1 MPLKKLL
8 LKPGVNRE
16 NTRYTSEGGWYE
28 SDNIRFRQG
37 TPEKLGGWTRIS
49 EASYLGLAR
58 SLLNWITLTSQN
70 LVGVGTH
77 LKFYIENGGGYN
89 DITPLRAT
97 TSAGDVTFSA
107 VASTLDGAINAS
119 ITTITLADTSG
130 FPAAGKI
137 IIESEVIDYSAISS
151 NTLTGCTRGASSLV
165 SGTSTSTTAAIHS
178 DTTAVGCFSVTVADS
193 SHGASTG
200 DFVTY
205 SGAASLG
212 GNIVANMLNQEYQI
226 ENVIDA
232 NNYVILAKSFSSES
246 ITNASYTNTAST
258 SSDSGNG
265 GGSVVGAY
273 QINSGASS
281 ANPLVGWGA
290 AGWGAGAW
298 GQGEADTEALRVWSQ
313 QNFGEDLIF
322 AHRNG
327 ALFYWDAS
335 DAGGNLNTRAVG
347 LTTLSGASNVP
358 TVTNNLLVSDIN
370 RFVFC
375 FGTNPLGVSAK
386 DPMLIRWSDQEDA
399 TNWTPAATN
408 QAGSL
413 RLSRGTEIVAAQQ
426 SRQEVLVW
434 TDSSVYSL
442 QYVGAGSGVWSA
454 TLVGEQTSIASQNSV
469 AYANGV
475 SYWMGKDKFYK
486 YDGRVQ
492 TLRCDLRKFIFTDFN
507 DLQYVQVFGG
517 SNEAFHEVWWFY
529 CSGSS
534 SSIDRYVIYNYREDI
549 WYYGNMARTAWLDS
563 GLRSFPLAAT
573 YNSVLVDHENGIDD
587 NETGTPAAISAFI
600 TSAQFDLEDGHQFAL
615 VSRMIPDVSFEGS
628 TGDSPTINMTLFPL
642 NSSGSGRNTPASES
656 GVNAGTVVRS
666 ASSPVDVYTEQIHTR
681 VRGRQMSLK
690 VDSGTTGVQWQLGSP
705 RLDMRSDGRR

>member
-49 EASYLGLAR
+49 PASYLGLAR

-107 VASTLDGAINAS
+107 VSSTLDGAINAS

-137 IIESEVIDYSAISS
+137 IIESEVIDYSAITS

-165 SGTSTSTTAAIHS
+165 SGTSTSTTAATHS
-178 DTTAVGCFSVTVADS
+178 DTTAVGCFSVTIADS

-212 GNIVANMLNQEYQI
+212 GNIIASMLNQEYQI

-232 NNYVILAKSFSSES
+232 NNYVIIAKSFSSES
-246 ITNASYTNTAST
+246 ITSATYTNIAST

-327 ALFYWDAS
+327 AIFYWDAS

-370 RFVFC
+370 RFC
-375 FGTNPLGVSAK
+375 
-386 DPMLIRWSDQEDA
+386 
-399 TNWTPAATN
+399 
-408 QAGSL
+408 
-413 RLSRGTEIVAAQQ
+413 
-426 SRQEVLVW
+426 VLFW
-434 TDSSVYSL
+434 
-442 QYVGAGSGVWSA
+442 
-454 TLVGEQTSIASQNSV
+454 N
-469 AYANGV
+469 
-475 SYWMGKDKFYK
+475 
-486 YDGRVQ
+486 
-492 TLRCDLRKFIFTDFN
+492 
-507 DLQYVQVFGG
+507 
-517 SNEAFHEVWWFY
+517 
-529 CSGSS
+529 
-534 SSIDRYVIYNYREDI
+534 
-549 WYYGNMARTAWLDS
+549 
-563 GLRSFPLAAT
+563 
-573 YNSVLVDHENGIDD
+573 
-587 NETGTPAAISAFI
+587 
-600 TSAQFDLEDGHQFAL
+600 
-615 VSRMIPDVSFEGS
+615 
-628 TGDSPTINMTLFPL
+628 
-642 NSSGSGRNTPASES
+642 
-656 GVNAGTVVRS
+656 
-666 ASSPVDVYTEQIHTR
+666 
-681 VRGRQMSLK
+681 
-690 VDSGTTGVQWQLGSP
+690 
-705 RLDMRSDGRR
+705 

>member
-1 MPLKKLL
+1 MHLHLYQARL
-8 LKPGVNRE
+8 HQLQQ
-16 NTRYTSEGGWYE
+16 
-28 SDNIRFRQG
+28 RF
-37 TPEKLGGWTRIS
+37 T
-49 EASYLGLAR
+49 
-58 SLLNWITLTSQN
+58 
-70 LVGVGTH
+70 
-77 LKFYIENGGGYN
+77 
-89 DITPLRAT
+89 
-97 TSAGDVTFSA
+97 
-107 VASTLDGAINAS
+107 AI
-119 ITTITLADTSG
+119 LQ
-130 FPAAGKI
+130 PW
-137 IIESEVIDYSAISS
+137 V
-151 NTLTGCTRGASSLV
+151 V
-165 SGTSTSTTAAIHS
+165 
-178 DTTAVGCFSVTVADS
+178 FSVTVADS

-534 SSIDRYVIYNYREDI
+534 SSIDRYVYI
-549 WYYGNMARTAWLDS
+549 
-563 GLRSFPLAAT
+563 
-573 YNSVLVDHENGIDD
+573 
-587 NETGTPAAISAFI
+587 
-600 TSAQFDLEDGHQFAL
+600 
-615 VSRMIPDVSFEGS
+615 
-628 TGDSPTINMTLFPL
+628 
-642 NSSGSGRNTPASES
+642 
-656 GVNAGTVVRS
+656 
-666 ASSPVDVYTEQIHTR
+666 
-681 VRGRQMSLK
+681 
-690 VDSGTTGVQWQLGSP
+690 QLS
-705 RLDMRSDGRR
+705 